1 MLHIAG
7 SCRLVYNLG
16 LTQRRDFWRQMK
28 RSAGHGP
35 SWFSQKRELTALRA
49 EHDFLADC
57 PVHCLQMA
65 LQDLQTAFVN
75 FWEGRAEYPV
85 PRRRNRHV
93 SFRFPDP
100 KQIRLDPRSGRI
112 FLPKFGKRKSD
123 HGPVRAVFHRPLD
136 GQVRS
141 LTIVREGEKWFAS
154 VLMRTRAEP
163 PVLTAPFTSEDVEGV
178 DRNVGSPAVT
188 SGGEMLGR
196 KVTTQKEKRKRR
208 RLAKAVSRT
217 RKGSKRSE
225 KAKRRLCA
233 FDAKQSRRRRD
244 MTHKI
249 TTHLA
254 KNHRVVVIEK
264 LDVQAMTA
272 SARGTAAD
280 PGRNVAQKAGLNRS
294 VLDVAWGEIRRQ
306 LAYKTA
312 RRGGLLLEVPARN
325 TSRTCPACGVVDA
338 ASRVSRDRFCCA
350 ACGHAEHADVSAAK
364 EIRRRGLIALGLS
377 PAGTVGA
384 ARGAPDAEGK
394 DGARNREKRNYG
406 FRDAAKAA

>member
-1 MLHIAG
+1 MTGTWRPDAVCVARRRSQKTMLA
-7 SCRLVYNLG
+7 SFMREY
-16 LTQRRDFWRQMK
+16 R
-28 RSAGHGP
+28 AGHIKDVHHVRTR
-35 SWFSQKRELTALRA
+35 SHHHLSTFSRTPL
-49 EHDFLADC
+49 
-57 PVHCLQMA
+57 
-65 LQDLQTAFVN
+65 
-75 FWEGRAEYPV
+75 
-85 PRRRNRHV
+85 
-93 SFRFPDP
+93 
-100 KQIRLDPRSGRI
+100 RSGWGPGVL
-112 FLPKFGKRKSD
+112 FL
-123 HGPVRAVFHRPLD
+123 
-136 GQVRS
+136 
-141 LTIVREGEKWFAS
+141 T
-154 VLMRTRAEP
+154 
-163 PVLTAPFTSEDVEGV
+163 
-178 DRNVGSPAVT
+178 VT

-225 KAKRRLCA
+225 KAKQRLRA

-272 SARGTAAD
+272 SARGTAAA

-338 ASRVSRDRFCCA
+338 ASRVSRDRFCCV

-384 ARGAPDAEGK
+384 ARGAPDAEGE
-394 DGARNREKRNYG
+394 DGARNREKRNEG
-406 FRDAAKAA
+406 FRDAARAA